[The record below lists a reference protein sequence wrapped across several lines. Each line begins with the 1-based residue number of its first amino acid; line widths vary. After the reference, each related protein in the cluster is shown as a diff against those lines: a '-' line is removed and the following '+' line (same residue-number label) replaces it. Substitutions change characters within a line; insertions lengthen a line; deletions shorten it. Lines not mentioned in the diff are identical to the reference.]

1 MRFRPVQ
8 GFGERRLRQRRLPP
22 PPCLYLLK
30 FSEGLYK
37 SVAMDE
43 LIEVLGF
50 PKAFDKP
57 VKDSTRTKCWPIFAI
72 SVTNAHNVELGKMF
86 VFVAAEGFIG
96 QPVKSKRPK
105 EPGENKIKPVNKK
118 VKPRTPKMKERESAD
133 SSLKS
138 QSILTQVMDKGRF
151 QKPAA
156 TLSLSAGESI
166 ELRCKGSN
174 VTWNYPSYLDTF
186 KDTRLSIK
194 QLDRYGQLIL
204 ANSTAAD
211 TGEYSCWLQMC
222 SGNKCRKDE
231 TKTGSTYIFF
241 TDKEELFVPTP
252 SYFEI
257 VYLNPDKPA
266 VIPCRVTTPSA
277 KVTLHREFP
286 AEEIEIDGT
295 DIIYDVKKGF
305 VYQHPTSDHKGIVY
319 CKAESQGA
327 PQISIKYHLLYV
339 EVPKGP
345 PSTTIAAEVSDSVR
359 VICTVLGE
367 PDVDV
372 TFRWQYP
379 GQESERPVIIQNF
392 WRLINRGTGHTTRIS
407 KSVLVVEDFEARDA
421 GNYICIAQNLQG
433 ETTVATKVELN

>member
-1 MRFRPVQ
+1 MSGLDAECNCLAATNDGFLEPLLGEPPRKAAVLDSIRSSAQ
-8 GFGERRLRQRRLPP
+8 GSL
-22 PPCLYLLK
+22 
-30 FSEGLYK
+30 
-37 SVAMDE
+37 
-43 LIEVLGF
+43 
-50 PKAFDKP
+50 
-57 VKDSTRTKCWPIFAI
+57 
-72 SVTNAHNVELGKMF
+72 
-86 VFVAAEGFIG
+86 IG
-96 QPVKSKRPK
+96 QPAKSKRPK

-118 VKPRTPKMKERESAD
+118 VKPKTAKMKERESD
-133 SSLKS
+133 SALKS

-156 TLSLSAGESI
+156 TLSLSAGQSI

-186 KDTRLSIK
+186 KDSRLSIK

-211 TGEYSCWLQMC
+211 TGEYGCWLQLC
-222 SGNKCRKDE
+222 NGNKCRKDE

-286 AEEIEIDGT
+286 AEEIETDGT

-345 PSTTIAAEVSDSVR
+345 PSTTIAASSNRAEVSDSVH

-372 TFRWQYP
+372 DFRWQYP
-379 GQESERPVIIQNF
+379 GQESARPVIIQNF

-407 KSVLVVEDFEARDA
+407 KSILLVEDFEARDA
-421 GNYICIAQNLQG
+421 GNYVCIARNLQG

>member
-1 MRFRPVQ
+1 MRLWVLLSLLLLQ
-8 GFGERRLRQRRLPP
+8 ETLPH
-22 PPCLYLLK
+22 
-30 FSEGLYK
+30 
-37 SVAMDE
+37 V
-43 LIEVLGF
+43 
-50 PKAFDKP
+50 
-57 VKDSTRTKCWPIFAI
+57 
-72 SVTNAHNVELGKMF
+72 
-86 VFVAAEGFIG
+86 IG
-96 QPVKSKRPK
+96 QSVKSKRQK
-105 EPGENKIKPVNKK
+105 EPGENKIKPINKK
-118 VKPRTPKMKERESAD
+118 VKPKGLKMKEREPID
-133 SSLKS
+133 SSSKS
-138 QSILTQVMDKGRF
+138 QSILMQVMDKGRF
-151 QKPAA
+151 QKLTA
-156 TLSLSAGESI
+156 TLSLSAGQSI

-174 VTWNYPSYLDTF
+174 VTWSYPSYLDTF
-186 KDTRLSIK
+186 KDSRLSIK

-204 ANSTAAD
+204 TNSTAAD
-211 TGEYSCWLQMC
+211 TGEYSCWLQLC
-222 SGNKCRKDE
+222 NGNKCRKDE

-286 AEEIEIDGT
+286 AEEIET
-295 DIIYDVKKGF
+295 DETNIIYDAKKGF

-345 PSTTIAAEVSDSVR
+345 PSATIVASPSRAKVSDGIHVA
-359 VICTVLGE
+359 CTVLGE

-372 TFRWQYP
+372 SFSWQYP
-379 GQESERPVIIQNF
+379 GQELERPVITQNF

-407 KSVLVVEDFEARDA
+407 KSVLIIEDFEARDA

-433 ETTVATKVELN
+433 ATTVATRVELN

>member
-1 MRFRPVQ
+1 
-8 GFGERRLRQRRLPP
+8 
-22 PPCLYLLK
+22 
-30 FSEGLYK
+30 
-37 SVAMDE
+37 
-43 LIEVLGF
+43 
-50 PKAFDKP
+50 
-57 VKDSTRTKCWPIFAI
+57 
-72 SVTNAHNVELGKMF
+72 VT
-86 VFVAAEGFIG
+86 G
-96 QPVKSKRPK
+96 QPAKSKRPK

-118 VKPRTPKMKERESAD
+118 VKPKGSKMKERESGD

-138 QSILTQVMDKGRF
+138 QSILTQVMDKGHF
-151 QKPAA
+151 QKAAA
-156 TLSLSAGESI
+156 TLSLSAGQNM
-166 ELRCKGSN
+166 ELRCKGN
-174 VTWNYPSYLDTF
+174 DVTWSYPSYLDTF
-186 KDTRLSIK
+186 KDSRLSIR
-194 QLDRYGQLIL
+194 QLDRYSQLIL

-211 TGEYSCWLQMC
+211 TGEYSCWLQLC
-222 SGNKCRKDE
+222 QGNKCRKDE

-286 AEEIEIDGT
+286 AEEIETDGT
-295 DIIYDVKKGF
+295 DILYDVRKGF
-305 VYQHPTSDHKGIVY
+305 IYQHPTSAHKGIVY

-345 PSTTIAAEVSDSVR
+345 PSATIAASSNRAEVSDSVQ

-372 TFRWQYP
+372 SFSWQYP
-379 GQESERPVIIQNF
+379 WQESERPVIIQTF

-407 KSVLVVEDFEARDA
+407 KSILLVEDFEARDA
-421 GNYICIAQNLQG
+421 GSYICRAQNLQG

>member
-1 MRFRPVQ
+1 M
-8 GFGERRLRQRRLPP
+8 RLRA
-22 PPCLYLLK
+22 LL
-30 FSEGLYK
+30 L
-37 SVAMDE
+37 
-43 LIEVLGF
+43 LLLLLH
-50 PKAFDKP
+50 
-57 VKDSTRTKCWPIFAI
+57 
-72 SVTNAHNVELGKMF
+72 VTGQ
-86 VFVAAEGFIG
+86 AA
-96 QPVKSKRPK
+96 KSKRPK
-105 EPGENKIKPVNKK
+105 EPGENRIKPVNKK
-118 VKPRTPKMKERESAD
+118 VKPKIPRMKERESAD

-138 QSILTQVMDKGRF
+138 QSILTQMTDKGHF
-151 QKPAA
+151 QKLAA
-156 TLSLSAGESI
+156 SLSLSAGESI

-186 KDTRLSIK
+186 KDSRLSIK
-194 QLDRYGQLIL
+194 QLDRYSELIL
-204 ANSTAAD
+204 TNSTAAD
-211 TGEYSCWLQMC
+211 TGEYSCWLQLC
-222 SGNKCRKDE
+222 NGNKCRKDE

-252 SYFEI
+252 SYFDI

-286 AEEIEIDGT
+286 AEEIEIDGIDVT
-295 DIIYDVKKGF
+295 YDVKKGF

-345 PSTTIAAEVSDSVR
+345 PSTTIAASSTRAEVGDSVH
-359 VICTVLGE
+359 VSCTVLGE

-372 TFRWQYP
+372 NFRWQYP
-379 GQESERPVIIQNF
+379 EQESKRPVIIQNF

-433 ETTVATKVELN
+433 ETTVATKVELNR

>member
-1 MRFRPVQ
+1 ITFFFLI
-8 GFGERRLRQRRLPP
+8 GNIAFFSLF
-22 PPCLYLLK
+22 LL
-30 FSEGLYK
+30 
-37 SVAMDE
+37 V
-43 LIEVLGF
+43 
-50 PKAFDKP
+50 
-57 VKDSTRTKCWPIFAI
+57 
-72 SVTNAHNVELGKMF
+72 
-86 VFVAAEGFIG
+86 IG
-96 QPVKSKRPK
+96 QAAKSKRPK

-118 VKPRTPKMKERESAD
+118 VKPKTPKMKERESAD

-151 QKPAA
+151 QKLAA
-156 TLSLSAGESI
+156 TLSLSAGQSI

-186 KDTRLSIK
+186 KDSRLSIK
-194 QLDRYGQLIL
+194 QLDRYSQLIL

-211 TGEYSCWLQMC
+211 TGEYSCWLQLC
-222 SGNKCRKDE
+222 NGNKCRKDE

-286 AEEIEIDGT
+286 AEEIETDGT

-345 PSTTIAAEVSDSVR
+345 PSTTIAASSNRAVVSDSVH

-372 TFRWQYP
+372 NFRWQYP
-379 GQESERPVIIQNF
+379 GQESERPAIIQNF
-392 WRLINRGTGHTTRIS
+392 WRLINRGIGHTTRMS
-407 KSVLVVEDFEARDA
+407 KSVLLVEDFEARDA

>member
-1 MRFRPVQ
+1 
-8 GFGERRLRQRRLPP
+8 
-22 PPCLYLLK
+22 
-30 FSEGLYK
+30 
-37 SVAMDE
+37 
-43 LIEVLGF
+43 
-50 PKAFDKP
+50 
-57 VKDSTRTKCWPIFAI
+57 
-72 SVTNAHNVELGKMF
+72 VT
-86 VFVAAEGFIG
+86 G
-96 QPVKSKRPK
+96 QPAKGKRPK

-118 VKPRTPKMKERESAD
+118 VKPKIPRVKERESSD
-133 SSLKS
+133 SSSKS
-138 QSILTQVMDKGRF
+138 QSLLTWMTDKGHF
-151 QKPAA
+151 QKLSA
-156 TLSLSAGESI
+156 TLSLSAGQSI

-186 KDTRLSIK
+186 KDSRLSIK
-194 QLDRYGQLIL
+194 QLDRYSQLSL

-211 TGEYSCWLQMC
+211 TGEYGCWLQLC

-319 CKAESQGA
+319 CKAESEGA

-345 PSTTIAAEVSDSVR
+345 PSTTITASSSRAGGGDSVH
-359 VICTVLGE
+359 VSCTVLGE

-372 TFRWQYP
+372 NFRWQYP
-379 GQESERPVIIQNF
+379 GQESERPVVIQNF

-407 KSVLVVEDFEARDA
+407 KSVLVVEDFEAGDT
-421 GNYICIAQNLQG
+421 GNYVCVAQNPEG
-433 ETTVATKVELN
+433 ETIVATKIELK

>member
-1 MRFRPVQ
+1 MTPPRLWAADRT
-8 GFGERRLRQRRLPP
+8 GLRQQKRTCKATCCPP
-22 PPCLYLLK
+22 SLSFFHTCL
-30 FSEGLYK
+30 
-37 SVAMDE
+37 
-43 LIEVLGF
+43 
-50 PKAFDKP
+50 
-57 VKDSTRTKCWPIFAI
+57 
-72 SVTNAHNVELGKMF
+72 
-86 VFVAAEGFIG
+86 IG
-96 QPVKSKRPK
+96 QSAKSKRPK
-105 EPGENKIKPVNKK
+105 EPGENRIKPVSKK
-118 VKPRTPKMKERESAD
+118 VKPKSPKMKEREPAGP
-133 SSLKS
+133 SSKS

-151 QKPAA
+151 QKLAA
-156 TLSLSAGESI
+156 TLSLSAGQSI

-174 VTWNYPSYLDTF
+174 VSWSYPSYLDTF
-186 KDTRLSIK
+186 KDSRLSIK

-204 ANSTAAD
+204 TNSTAAD
-211 TGEYSCWLQMC
+211 TGEYSCWLQLC

-231 TKTGSTYIFF
+231 SKMASTYIFF
-241 TDKEELFVPTP
+241 TDKGELFVPTP

-286 AEEIEIDGT
+286 AEEIETDGANIT
-295 DIIYDVKKGF
+295 YDVKKGF

-345 PSTTIAAEVSDSVR
+345 PSTTIAASSNRAEVSDSIN
-359 VICTVLGE
+359 VICTVLGD

-372 TFRWQYP
+372 NFSWQYP
-379 GQESERPVIIQNF
+379 GQELERPVIIQNF

-407 KSVLVVEDFEARDA
+407 KSVIVIEDFEAKDA

>member
-1 MRFRPVQ
+1 MRLWVLLSLLLLQ
-8 GFGERRLRQRRLPP
+8 EALPH
-22 PPCLYLLK
+22 
-30 FSEGLYK
+30 
-37 SVAMDE
+37 V
-43 LIEVLGF
+43 
-50 PKAFDKP
+50 
-57 VKDSTRTKCWPIFAI
+57 
-72 SVTNAHNVELGKMF
+72 
-86 VFVAAEGFIG
+86 IG
-96 QPVKSKRPK
+96 QPAKSKRPK

-118 VKPRTPKMKERESAD
+118 LKPKTPKTKERESAD

-138 QSILTQVMDKGRF
+138 QSILTQVMDKGHV
-151 QKPAA
+151 QKLAA
-156 TLSLSAGESI
+156 TLSLTAGQSI

-186 KDTRLSIK
+186 KDSRLSIQ
-194 QLDRYGQLIL
+194 QLDRYSQLIL

-211 TGEYSCWLQMC
+211 TGEYSCWLQLC
-222 SGNKCRKDE
+222 NGNKCRKDE

-295 DIIYDVKKGF
+295 GIIYDAKKGF
-305 VYQHPTSDHKGIVY
+305 VFQHPTPDHKGIVY

-345 PSTTIAAEVSDSVR
+345 PSTTIAVSSSRARLSDR
-359 VICTVLGE
+359 VHVVCTVLGE

-372 TFRWQYP
+372 NFRWQYP

-392 WRLINRGTGHTTRIS
+392 WRLINRGIGHTTRIS
-407 KSVLVVEDFEARDA
+407 KSVLLVEDFEDIDV
-421 GNYICIAQNLQG
+421 GNYVCIAQNLQG
-433 ETTVATKVELN
+433 ETTVATKVELK

>member
-1 MRFRPVQ
+1 MRLWV
-8 GFGERRLRQRRLPP
+8 
-22 PPCLYLLK
+22 LL
-30 FSEGLYK
+30 SLLLLQ
-37 SVAMDE
+37 DT
-43 LIEVLGF
+43 LLH
-50 PKAFDKP
+50 
-57 VKDSTRTKCWPIFAI
+57 
-72 SVTNAHNVELGKMF
+72 VTGQ
-86 VFVAAEGFIG
+86 AA
-96 QPVKSKRPK
+96 KSKRPK
-105 EPGENKIKPVNKK
+105 EPGENKIRPVNKK
-118 VKPRTPKMKERESAD
+118 VKPKHPKMKERESVD

-138 QSILTQVMDKGRF
+138 QPVLTQVMDDGRF
-151 QKPAA
+151 QKLAA
-156 TLSLSAGESI
+156 TLSLPAGQSL

-186 KDTRLSIK
+186 KDSRLSIK
-194 QLDRYGQLIL
+194 QLDKYSQLIL

-211 TGEYSCWLQMC
+211 TGEYSCWLQLC
-222 SGNKCRKDE
+222 NAKRCRKDD

-257 VYLNPDKPA
+257 VYLTPDKPA
-266 VIPCRVTTPSA
+266 VIPCRVTVPSA

-286 AEEIEIDGT
+286 AEEIETDGS

-305 VYQHPTSDHKGIVY
+305 VYQHPTFDHKGIVY

-345 PSTTIAAEVSDSVR
+345 PSTTIEASSSRAEVSDSVH
-359 VICTVLGE
+359 VTCTVLGE

-372 TFRWQYP
+372 DFRWQYP

-392 WRLINRGTGHTTRIS
+392 WRLINRGTSHTTRIS
-407 KSVLVVEDFEARDA
+407 KSILLVEDFEAEDA
-421 GNYICIAQNLQG
+421 GNYICTAQNLHG
-433 ETTVATKVELN
+433 GTAVATKVELN

>member
-1 MRFRPVQ
+1 
-8 GFGERRLRQRRLPP
+8 
-22 PPCLYLLK
+22 
-30 FSEGLYK
+30 
-37 SVAMDE
+37 MDE
-43 LIEVLGF
+43 LVDVLVF
-50 PKAFDKP
+50 PKAF
-57 VKDSTRTKCWPIFAI
+57 V
-72 SVTNAHNVELGKMF
+72 
-86 VFVAAEGFIG
+86 IG
-96 QPVKSKRPK
+96 QSAKSKHPK
-105 EPGENKIKPVNKK
+105 EPGENKIKLANKK
-118 VKPRTPKMKERESAD
+118 IKTKAPRMKERESAD

-151 QKPAA
+151 QKLAA
-156 TLSLSAGESI
+156 TLSLSAGQSI
-166 ELRCKGSN
+166 ELRCKGCN

-186 KDTRLSIK
+186 KDSRLSIK
-194 QLDRYGQLIL
+194 QLDRYSQLIL
-204 ANSTAAD
+204 TNSTAAD
-211 TGEYSCWLQMC
+211 TGEYGCWLQLC
-222 SGNKCRKDE
+222 NGNECRKDE

-286 AEEIEIDGT
+286 AGEIAADGT

-305 VYQHPTSDHKGIVY
+305 VYQHPTSDHNGVVY

-345 PSTTIAAEVSDSVR
+345 PSTTIAASSNKAKVR
-359 VICTVLGE
+359 DTIHVVCTVLGE

-372 TFRWQYP
+372 NFRWQYP
-379 GQESERPVIIQNF
+379 WQESERPVIIQNF

-407 KSVLVVEDFEARDA
+407 KSILLVEDFEARDA
-421 GNYICIAQNLQG
+421 GDYICVAQNLQG